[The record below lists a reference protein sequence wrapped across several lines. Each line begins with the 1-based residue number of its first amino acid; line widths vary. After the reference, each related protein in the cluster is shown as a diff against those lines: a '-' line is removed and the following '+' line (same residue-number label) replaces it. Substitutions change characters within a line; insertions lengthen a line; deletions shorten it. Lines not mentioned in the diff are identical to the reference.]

1 MLAGNIFSIRA
12 PSGLPWSFRAI
23 GFSGVVVV
31 VAVVPV
37 PVAVVPVL
45 VGVPLVADVVVVGVV
60 VPAVDVLDAAAVV

>member
-31 VAVVPV
+31 V

-45 VGVPLVADVVVVGVV
+45 VGVPVVEDVVVVGVV
-60 VPAVDVLDAAAVV
+60 VPAVDVLDAAAFV